1 MKKFILFLI
10 LFAAFNLCAYTQITV
25 VINEVN
31 ADNPGGADTREFIE
45 LFGTPNGSLN
55 GYTLVFCGGSTIT
68 NYYAIDLTS
77 YSLDQFGFFV
87 VGNALTAN
95 VDITFANATLQNGPD
110 AVALYFAPI
119 TSFPN
124 NSPVTSNNLVDAAV
138 YGTADIA
145 VPALVTALG
154 LDAIVGYTPFDET
167 AQASGGADLT
177 QSRVPDGGSPLV
189 NSSYQLQALSPGTW
203 NSNPCSAGAPLFLND
218 VSPLTLC
225 DNVATTVAMEAYNGL
240 GNGTFVAVDASQ
252 NIVATSDANFT
263 FGGNLESYNIY
274 SIGFLGTLNT
284 NSIAVGMPLS
294 GITASTCIS
303 VSSSA
308 LAVNLVSC
316 SGCLGGTISS
326 NLPANGIIISD
337 GSSDFANLLTT
348 SVSNT
353 DIYAYALLNNSGNF
367 IQWISSNF
375 NFDIL
380 TPGNYQIQGLSYQGQ
395 LNGDVPNAPFS
406 SISADICFEASTNAI
421 SFTVIS
427 TPTVVI
433 NELNADNVGVD
444 NQEFIELFG
453 NANESLSG
461 LCVVLIDG
469 TTLTNYA
476 AFDLDN
482 YSTDAYGFFVLG
494 EAAVNQVDY
503 VFPGASAVV
512 QNGADAVAIYVGN
525 ASEFPNGSAITTSNL
540 KDAVV
545 YGTEDLQNNSLIAAL
560 GLNAISG
567 YTQFDETAQT
577 TGTDLT
583 ISRIPDGGSSY
594 STNYV
599 TQALTPGTWNSP
611 PCTAG
616 SVALT
621 NGSTSANFCVNQSTV
636 INFNSF
642 NGTGNGML
650 LLTDANGIILQE
662 LTSTS
667 FDFNAVPGTY
677 RIYALGYL
685 GTIDNTSVQVGSNI
699 FSASAT
705 QCISIS
711 STFIDVTVS
720 ACSGCEA
727 GLIGTSNGSASPMV
741 YLNSNADILGL
752 TTTSFSLSDTYAFAL
767 TDLTQHFIQWV
778 PADFDFNVLT
788 PGIYLV
794 YGVSYEGTLT
804 EPLVGEL
811 ISSATASSC
820 IAWTPNFININAL
833 AVADVVINELNADNP
848 GGNDTQEFVELYGD
862 VNASLDNLVIVF
874 YGGDTGGAYAAFDLD
889 GYSTDENGFF
899 VLGDTLTTNV
909 DYMIPNATLQNGAD
923 GVALFIG
930 DASDFP
936 NSTAPTTQNL
946 LDVMIYGTDDAP
958 ATNLI
963 SGFGLDVMFP
973 GYAQFNE
980 TAQTTG
986 VDLTQSR
993 FPDGGPAFSNFN
1005 VVLQALTP
1013 GTFNAPISVQELD
1026 GFDQLILYPNPTSTN
1041 FNIQWNSQSNELV
1054 QIRIV
1059 DITGKVVY
1067 FNSHAI
1073 TVGMNTIEMDAQS
1086 WSNGYYTIELNVN
1099 DRIGRMKLLKN

>member
-1 MKKFILFLI
+1 
-10 LFAAFNLCAYTQITV
+10 
-25 VINEVN
+25 
-31 ADNPGGADTREFIE
+31 
-45 LFGTPNGSLN
+45 LFGTPNGSLD

-87 VGNALTAN
+87 VGDALAAN

-119 TSFPN
+119 TNFPN
-124 NSPVTSNNLVDAAV
+124 NSSVTSNNLVDAAV

-145 VPALVTALG
+145 VPALMTALG
-154 LDAIVGYTPFDET
+154 LDAIPGYTPFDET

-189 NSSYQLQALSPGTW
+189 NSSYQLQAL
-203 NSNPCSAGAPLFLND
+203 
-218 VSPLTLC
+218 
-225 DNVATTVAMEAYNGL
+225 
-240 GNGTFVAVDASQ
+240 
-252 NIVATSDANFT
+252 
-263 FGGNLESYNIY
+263 
-274 SIGFLGTLNT
+274 
-284 NSIAVGMPLS
+284 
-294 GITASTCIS
+294 
-303 VSSSA
+303 
-308 LAVNLVSC
+308 
-316 SGCLGGTISS
+316 
-326 NLPANGIIISD
+326 
-337 GSSDFANLLTT
+337 
-348 SVSNT
+348 
-353 DIYAYALLNNSGNF
+353 
-367 IQWISSNF
+367 
-375 NFDIL
+375 
-380 TPGNYQIQGLSYQGQ
+380 
-395 LNGDVPNAPFS
+395 
-406 SISADICFEASTNAI
+406 
-421 SFTVIS
+421 
-427 TPTVVI
+427 
-433 NELNADNVGVD
+433 
-444 NQEFIELFG
+444 
-453 NANESLSG
+453 
-461 LCVVLIDG
+461 
-469 TTLTNYA
+469 
-476 AFDLDN
+476 
-482 YSTDAYGFFVLG
+482 
-494 EAAVNQVDY
+494 
-503 VFPGASAVV
+503 
-512 QNGADAVAIYVGN
+512 
-525 ASEFPNGSAITTSNL
+525 
-540 KDAVV
+540 
-545 YGTEDLQNNSLIAAL
+545 
-560 GLNAISG
+560 
-567 YTQFDETAQT
+567 
-577 TGTDLT
+577 
-583 ISRIPDGGSSY
+583 
-594 STNYV
+594 
-599 TQALTPGTWNSP
+599 TPGTWNSP

-616 SVALT
+616 TVALA
-621 NGSTSANFCVNQSTV
+621 NGGSSANFCVNQSTV

-650 LLTDANGIILQE
+650 LLTDANGIIIQE

-667 FDFNAVPGTY
+667 FDLNAIVGTY

-685 GTIDNTSVQVGSNI
+685 GTIDNGSIQAGSSI

-705 QCISIS
+705 QCLSLS
-711 STFIDVTVS
+711 STFIEVS
-720 ACSGCEA
+720 ISSCTGCDA

-741 YLNSNADILGL
+741 YLNSNADVLGL
-752 TTTSFSLSDTYAFAL
+752 TTTSLSLSDTYAFAL

-778 PADFDFNVLT
+778 PADYDFNLLT

-804 EPLVGEL
+804 EPVAGEL
-811 ISSATASSC
+811 ISSATASNC
-820 IAWTPNFININAL
+820 IAWTPNFIYINAL

-862 VNASLDNLVIVF
+862 INASLDNLVIVF
-874 YGGDTGGAYAAFDLD
+874 YGGDTGAAYAAFDLD
-889 GYSTDENGFF
+889 GDSTDENGFF

-930 DASDFP
+930 NASDFP

-1013 GTFNAPISVQELD
+1013 GTFNAPINVQELD
-1026 GFDQLILYPNPTSTN
+1026 GFEQLALYPNPTTN
-1041 FNIQWNSQSNELV
+1041 NFKIQWNSNSNELV

-1073 TVGMNTIEMDAQS
+1073 NVGMNTIEMDAQD

>member
-1 MKKFILFLI
+1 M
-10 LFAAFNLCAYTQITV
+10 
-25 VINEVN
+25 
-31 ADNPGGADTREFIE
+31 
-45 LFGTPNGSLN
+45 
-55 GYTLVFCGGSTIT
+55 
-68 NYYAIDLTS
+68 
-77 YSLDQFGFFV
+77 
-87 VGNALTAN
+87 
-95 VDITFANATLQNGPD
+95 
-110 AVALYFAPI
+110 
-119 TSFPN
+119 
-124 NSPVTSNNLVDAAV
+124 
-138 YGTADIA
+138 
-145 VPALVTALG
+145 
-154 LDAIVGYTPFDET
+154 
-167 AQASGGADLT
+167 
-177 QSRVPDGGSPLV
+177 
-189 NSSYQLQALSPGTW
+189 
-203 NSNPCSAGAPLFLND
+203 
-218 VSPLTLC
+218 
-225 DNVATTVAMEAYNGL
+225 
-240 GNGTFVAVDASQ
+240 
-252 NIVATSDANFT
+252 
-263 FGGNLESYNIY
+263 
-274 SIGFLGTLNT
+274 
-284 NSIAVGMPLS
+284 
-294 GITASTCIS
+294 
-303 VSSSA
+303 
-308 LAVNLVSC
+308 
-316 SGCLGGTISS
+316 
-326 NLPANGIIISD
+326 
-337 GSSDFANLLTT
+337 
-348 SVSNT
+348 
-353 DIYAYALLNNSGNF
+353 
-367 IQWISSNF
+367 
-375 NFDIL
+375 
-380 TPGNYQIQGLSYQGQ
+380 
-395 LNGDVPNAPFS
+395 
-406 SISADICFEASTNAI
+406 
-421 SFTVIS
+421 
-427 TPTVVI
+427 
-433 NELNADNVGVD
+433 
-444 NQEFIELFG
+444 
-453 NANESLSG
+453 
-461 LCVVLIDG
+461 
-469 TTLTNYA
+469 
-476 AFDLDN
+476 
-482 YSTDAYGFFVLG
+482 
-494 EAAVNQVDY
+494 
-503 VFPGASAVV
+503 
-512 QNGADAVAIYVGN
+512 AIYVGN
-525 ASEFPNGSAITTSNL
+525 ASEFPNGSAITTLNL

-545 YGTEDLQNNSLIAAL
+545 YGTADLQNNSLIAAL

-567 YTQFDETAQT
+567 YAQFDETAQT

-616 SVALT
+616 TVALA
-621 NGSTSANFCVNQSTV
+621 NGDSSANFCVNQSTV

-667 FDFNAVPGTY
+667 FDLNAIVGTY

-685 GTIDNTSVQVGSNI
+685 GTIDNGSIQAGSSI

-705 QCISIS
+705 QCLSLS
-711 STFIDVTVS
+711 STFIEVS
-720 ACSGCEA
+720 ISSCTGCDA

-741 YLNSNADILGL
+741 YLNSNADVLGL
-752 TTTSFSLSDTYAFAL
+752 TTTSLSLSDTYAFAL

-778 PADFDFNVLT
+778 PADYDFNLLT

-804 EPLVGEL
+804 EPVAGEL
-811 ISSATASSC
+811 ISSATASNC
-820 IAWTPNFININAL
+820 IAWTPNFIYINAL

-862 VNASLDNLVIVF
+862 INASLDNLVIVF
-874 YGGDTGGAYAAFDLD
+874 YGGDTGAAYAAFDLD

-930 DASDFP
+930 NASDFP

-1013 GTFNAPISVQELD
+1013 GTFNAPINVQELD
-1026 GFDQLILYPNPTSTN
+1026 GFEQLALYPNPTTN
-1041 FNIQWNSQSNELV
+1041 NFKIQWNSNSNELV

-1073 TVGMNTIEMDAQS
+1073 NVGMNTIEMDAQD